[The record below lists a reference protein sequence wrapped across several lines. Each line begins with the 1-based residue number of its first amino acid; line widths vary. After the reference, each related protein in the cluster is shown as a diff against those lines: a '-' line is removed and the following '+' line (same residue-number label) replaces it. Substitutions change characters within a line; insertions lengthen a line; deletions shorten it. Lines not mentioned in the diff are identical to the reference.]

1 MALKPVTSDFN
12 GTYKG
17 YLIQTDN
24 GCVSAHDAQTH
35 AVDINDDG
43 MMFMTTDALMR
54 AYGDTH
60 ALNIAE
66 AEDGKAWPANIHVTE
81 TKLGVIALSMTCLD
95 VSRMM
100 NELVETGNNP
110 LLSAFNGVA
119 SQMNID
125 RAAAK
130 VALVHIYPS
139 TFLKEDLSDLES
151 NDSSIEDIAKTLVE
165 ENNQSQIIMKCGRVK
180 DALHDAHTYM
190 LANEALKPG
199 FMARCPRIVAAAL
212 FTASDAQRAEL
223 PVAPENTAP
232 AIKIAREIKRLGL

>member
-43 MMFMTTDALMR
+43 VMFMTTDALMR

-60 ALNIAE
+60 ALNIVE

-100 NELVETGNNP
+100 NELAETGNNP
-110 LLSAFNGVA
+110 LLTAFNGVA
-119 SQMNID
+119 SRLDID

-130 VALVHIYPS
+130 AASVHIYPS
-139 TFLKEDLSDLES
+139 TFLKRDLDDLES
-151 NDSSIEDIAKTLVE
+151 NDCGMEDVAKSLA
-165 ENNQSQIIMKCGRVK
+165 ENKNEIILNIGYVK
-180 DALHDAHTYM
+180 NALQDVHKYM
-190 LANEALKPG
+190 LTSEALNPG